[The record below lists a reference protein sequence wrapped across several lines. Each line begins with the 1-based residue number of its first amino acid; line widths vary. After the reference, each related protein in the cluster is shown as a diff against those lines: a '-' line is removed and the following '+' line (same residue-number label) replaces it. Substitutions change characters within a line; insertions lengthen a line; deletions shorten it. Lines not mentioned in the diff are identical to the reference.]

1 MLRKSLRKLKKVVDF
16 ALCFLKV
23 KYLLIFSVGKIKI
36 GNGTL
41 IAPSTDLEVDENGQF
56 HIGKDSRIHRFGK
69 ITTLGG
75 EIIVGSETTIGDHA
89 TFLGNGQIKIGD
101 RVMFADNTKIVAF
114 QHQYE
119 NVDEPISKQ
128 PTTPSKVY
136 IGDNSW
142 IGINVTIVGDVEIG
156 RHCVIAAGSVVT
168 KSIPDFSV
176 AAGVPAKVVKK
187 YCSELGNWR

>member
-1 MLRKSLRKLKKVVDF
+1 MLNKLFWKLKRVLQLI
-16 ALCFLKV
+16 LCFLKV
-23 KYLLIFSVGKIKI
+23 KYVVFSSVGEIKI

-56 HIGKDSRIHRFGK
+56 HIGEDSRIHRFGK
-69 ITTLGG
+69 IATLGG
-75 EIIVGSETTIGDHA
+75 EIAIGSETTIGDHA

-119 NVDEPISKQ
+119 NAHEPISKQ
-128 PTTPSKVY
+128 PTTPAKVY
-136 IGDNSW
+136 IGDDSW

-156 RHCVIAAGSVVT
+156 CHCVIAAGSVVT

-176 AAGVPAKVVKK
+176 AAGIPAKVIKK
-187 YCSELGNWR
+187 YCSELDNWR